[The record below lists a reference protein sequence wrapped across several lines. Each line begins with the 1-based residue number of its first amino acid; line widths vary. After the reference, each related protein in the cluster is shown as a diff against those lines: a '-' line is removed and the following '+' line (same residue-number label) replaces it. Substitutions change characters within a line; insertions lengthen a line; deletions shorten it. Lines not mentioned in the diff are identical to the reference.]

1 MKFNI
6 GPAPAFTDLF
16 IPYRYLIPYIPTE
29 ARPILFREVQ
39 EAKLKAINQTIQLLH
54 SSDMTR
60 RNSQRDLVEL
70 SKEIIYNFQSSIRLW
85 SVKRRETIQT
95 LRRLADELME
105 HHKNVHIAKVSGSS
119 ASVVGF
125 ILVATGFGLASAA
138 VSLGTSL
145 ILSAVG
151 GAFCSAGGATIAG
164 SSIAERHIFKTEL
177 ENAQEIIDADRK
189 AQEPVQKLLDE
200 MSKLSWGCV
209 KEYVVF
215 GQRVASMVKNLVD
228 VGKGVK
234 AGARVATTA
243 ASEGAEAVVRSVGI
257 GFNAVRIGMFAV
269 SAVLLPL
276 DIYTLVQSSRAI
288 DSARKGEKDKEP
300 EAVKKLRE
308 VANGLETEMNKMLQ
322 NVDEFQK
329 QIQYIKTGVQ

>member
-1 MKFNI
+1 
-6 GPAPAFTDLF
+6 
-16 IPYRYLIPYIPTE
+16 
-29 ARPILFREVQ
+29 
-39 EAKLKAINQTIQLLH
+39 
-54 SSDMTR
+54 MTR

-209 KEYVVF
+209 KEC
-215 GQRVASMVKNLVD
+215 GQ
-228 VGKGVK
+228 GVK

-243 ASEGAEAVVRSVGI
+243 ASEGAEVMARSAGI
-257 GFNAVRIGMFAV
+257 GFNAARIGMFAV

-288 DSARKGEKDKEP
+288 DSARKGRKTKS
-300 EAVKKLRE
+300 
-308 VANGLETEMNKMLQ
+308 
-322 NVDEFQK
+322 QK
-329 QIQYIKTGVQ
+329 Q